1 MQHSAYDS
9 ASAEGF
15 YPSLKT
21 VNIVDAKAV
30 RRADPL
36 PSRPSCARLRCAV
49 QHCCTALQHCCTTV
63 QRCCAGAARRP
74 RPVTRAAPATAP
86 LCRHVGQ
93 RRSRSRGPTACN
105 LQRPT
110 RSIQR
115 AMCNVRRGTAPLA
128 TPDGRLGDSDTA
140 LQHVVPRCSM
150 WCRVAACCGAL
161 QVLLRTPDGCIV
173 SRTSRTCSHAA
184 RELNGDDAVAAL
196 ELAQCGRFPVPL
208 LTSPRATRRS
218 RVPVIPVRVP
228 AVPAKAVV

>member
-49 QHCCTALQHCCTTV
+49 QHCCTARNIVAPQCNVAAQVRRADLVLSPVLHPRQLRFVVTWDSDDLDLEVPRRVTYNV
-63 QRCCAGAARRP
+63 QRAAY
-74 RPVTRAAPATAP
+74 
-86 LCRHVGQ
+86 
-93 RRSRSRGPTACN
+93 
-105 LQRPT
+105 
-110 RSIQR
+110 
-115 AMCNVRRGTAPLA
+115 NVRCATYDAELRPLRRQMAASA
-128 TPDGRLGDSDTA
+128 TRI
-140 LQHVVPRCSM
+140 PRCSM
-150 WCRVAACCGAL
+150 LWHVAACCGTL

-208 LTSPRATRRS
+208 
-218 RVPVIPVRVP
+218 
-228 AVPAKAVV
+228 